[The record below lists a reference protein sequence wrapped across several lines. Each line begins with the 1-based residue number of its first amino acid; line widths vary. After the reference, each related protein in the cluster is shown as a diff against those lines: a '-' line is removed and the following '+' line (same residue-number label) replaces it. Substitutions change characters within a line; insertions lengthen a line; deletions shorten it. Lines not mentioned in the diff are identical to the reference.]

1 MNSSEHFG
9 LCFFLLFFFKESA
22 LHNMELYL
30 VSIAEFFMKKQLKK
44 SVSMQ
49 MNFIRDEI
57 YLVKEAFE
65 I

>member
-9 LCFFLLFFFKESA
+9 LWFVCFFKESA